1 MDLTE
6 AAKNLEDNGYRIEL
20 IRRKFPEF
28 EKYDNYPTRNKK
40 ADRYWKKEKTGK

>member
-6 AAKNLEDNGYRIEL
+6 AIQNLEDKGYHIEL
-20 IRRKFPEF
+20 IRREFPEF